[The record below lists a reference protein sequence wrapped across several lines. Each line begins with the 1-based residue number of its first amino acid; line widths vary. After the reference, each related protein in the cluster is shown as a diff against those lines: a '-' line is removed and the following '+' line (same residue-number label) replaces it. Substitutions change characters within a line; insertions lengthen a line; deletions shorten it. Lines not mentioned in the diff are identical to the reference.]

1 MRHLTND
8 HSYRGGAK
16 GNRIESSEKKN
27 YLTKEDELE
36 DEEEDI
42 SSDIQNAGVYMENA
56 NQASDEEM
64 ITHSQDYPND
74 YAYD

>member
-27 YLTKEDELE
+27 VKQHGIVEFNSIKEMDST
-36 DEEEDI
+36 DD
-42 SSDIQNAGVYMENA
+42 D
-56 NQASDEEM
+56 
-64 ITHSQDYPND
+64 HS
-74 YAYD
+74 AHHSI